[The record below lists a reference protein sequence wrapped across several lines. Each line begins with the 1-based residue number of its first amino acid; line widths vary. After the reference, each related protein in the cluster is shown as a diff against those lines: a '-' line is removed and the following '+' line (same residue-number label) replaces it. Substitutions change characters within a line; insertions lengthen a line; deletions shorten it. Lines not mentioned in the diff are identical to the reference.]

1 MGKPIHDD
9 ALIIAK
15 HIIVFFVTATIIIIL
30 VFFLPLD
37 HIPSCHSSAESCPSP
52 VPSCCKWDN
61 DDFEALLLSIIND
74 NDNDNVKGNHNGKEN
89 HDNDKDSINNINIL
103 DD

>member
-1 MGKPIHDD
+1 M
-9 ALIIAK
+9 LIFLIFFIIVIV
-15 HIIVFFVTATIIIIL
+15 IIVFVVPATTIIIL

-74 NDNDNVKGNHNGKEN
+74 NVKGNHNGKEN

-103 DD
+103 ENQLT